1 MEELKRVNSDLFREG
16 CRRFYRSR
24 KHMVLS
30 HINNSDSLQVSGDL
44 IQCIDF
50 SQEHRRSLREE
61 LPVPPQH
68 N

>member
-1 MEELKRVNSDLFREG
+1 
-16 CRRFYRSR
+16 
-24 KHMVLS
+24 MVLS